1 MIDGECGLKL
11 DHGVLIVGY
20 GVNGT
25 APARPWHRRQDYWIV
40 KNSWGPNWGVE
51 GGYYHICK
59 DRAACGLNTMVV
71 AADA

>member
-1 MIDGECGLKL
+1 
-11 DHGVLIVGY
+11 
-20 GVNGT
+20 
-25 APARPWHRRQDYWIV
+25 
-40 KNSWGPNWGVE
+40 VE